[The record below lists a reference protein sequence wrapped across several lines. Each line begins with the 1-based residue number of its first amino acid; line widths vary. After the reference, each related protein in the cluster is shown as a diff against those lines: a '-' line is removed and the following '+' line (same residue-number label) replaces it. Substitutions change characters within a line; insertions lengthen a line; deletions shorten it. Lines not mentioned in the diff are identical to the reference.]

1 MSNESNFSL
10 NLRSLGLTVR
20 GDTYVEFKL
29 RIAEVADDLASFLD
43 LVAHVE
49 GGGNVV
55 PAMNTQAQ
63 PVQAANPFPS
73 KAGAPWDQPAQQQ
86 YTPPAAPQQYAPPQ
100 QQGGPLGQTCRHG
113 AMTFRSG
120 TSKATG
126 KPYSGHF
133 CPTQDRND
141 QCPPVF
147 AGR

>member
-1 MSNESNFSL
+1 MSQESPFSI
-10 NLRSLGLTVR
+10 NLRELGLTVR
-20 GDTYVEFKL
+20 GDTYLEAKL
-29 RIAEVADDLASFLD
+29 RLAEVADDLASFVE
-43 LVAHVE
+43 LVAHVQ
-49 GGGNVV
+49 GAGNAKPVI
-55 PAMNTQAQ
+55 NTNI
-63 PVQAANPFPS
+63 PVVQATNPFPS
-73 KAGAPWDQPAQQQ
+73 NAGAPWDRPAQQQ
-86 YTPPAAPQQYAPPQ
+86 YTPPAAPQ

-120 TSKATG
+120 TSKTTG

>member
-29 RIAEVADDLASFLD
+29 RIAEVADDLSSFLD

-49 GGGNVV
+49 GGGNAV

-63 PVQAANPFPS
+63 PVQAANAFPS

-86 YTPPAAPQQYAPPQ
+86 YTPPAAQQYAPPQ
-100 QQGGPLGQTCRHG
+100 QTGPLGETCRHG
-113 AMTFRSG
+113 QMTFRSG
-120 TSKATG
+120 TSKASG
-126 KPYSGHF
+126 KPYSGYF
-133 CPTQDRND
+133 CPNGDRND
-141 QCPPVF
+141 QCPPKF
-147 AGR
+147 SGR

>member
-1 MSNESNFSL
+1 MSQESPFSI

-20 GDTYVEFKL
+20 GDTYLEAKL
-29 RIAEVADDLASFLD
+29 RLSELADDLTSFLE

-49 GGGNVV
+49 GAGNAKPVI
-55 PAMNTQAQ
+55 NTNI
-63 PVQAANPFPS
+63 PVVQAANPFPS
-73 KAGAPWDQPAQQQ
+73 SAGAPWDQPAQQQ
-86 YTPPAAPQQYAPPQ
+86 YTPPAAPQQYAAPQ

-120 TSKATG
+120 TSKNTG
-126 KPYSGHF
+126 KPYSGYF